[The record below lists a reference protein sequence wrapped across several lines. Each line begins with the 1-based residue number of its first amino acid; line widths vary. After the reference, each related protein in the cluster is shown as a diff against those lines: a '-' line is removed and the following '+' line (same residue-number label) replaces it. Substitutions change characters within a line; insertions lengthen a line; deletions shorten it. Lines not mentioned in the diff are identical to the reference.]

1 MTQWAYLHRRS
12 ILFALSMIAIAG
24 FFQIYSTPVSLFPQ
38 VTFPRVVINLNAGD
52 MPAER
57 MAIQVTWPVEEAVR
71 AVPGVRTV
79 RSATSRGSSDIAVNF
94 DWGTDIVSATLQ
106 VASAINQIRSTLP
119 TALSFGVRRMDPTVF
134 PVLGFS
140 LTSAVHSLVELR
152 DVALY
157 QIRPI
162 LSAIPGVAKVDVLGG
177 AIAEYQVLVDP
188 ARINA
193 LGLSLNDIATALSAA
208 NVIQAVG
215 RLEENYKLYLILA
228 NTQLQNSEQ
237 ISQTI
242 LRSGQNGLVFLED
255 VAQII
260 KTIAPQ
266 WQRVTAEGRDAVLF
280 QINQQPGS
288 STVEIARNAQSQL
301 ELIKQ
306 KLPAGIKIAKW
317 YDQSDLIVA
326 SALSVKE
333 ALLIGLGLAIVTL
346 LVFLRNIKVT
356 LIAAITVPMTLSATV
371 LIIHLLGL
379 GFNIMT
385 LGGMAAAVALIIDDA
400 IVMIEHIIRRLRE
413 ASGSYLERIHLAANE
428 FTKPLVGS
436 SASTI
441 IIFAPLAFLSGVSG
455 AFFKAL
461 SITMASALFI
471 SFVITWLAVPLLAS
485 HTLKH
490 KDTEQEENGPMT
502 RWFHQRY
509 QSLLQLMLPRPW
521 FIVAALIPLLAAG
534 YFGWHQTG
542 SGFMPSM
549 DEGGFILDYR
559 AAPGTSVS
567 ETDRLLRQVE
577 KILRKTPEVDTYSRR
592 TGSSLGGQLTEA
604 NQGDLFVRLKPLPRR
619 RLDEVMASVREQI
632 GIQVPGLSIELA
644 KLMEDL
650 IGDLTAVPQPI
661 EVKLYSNDGKV
672 LAQLANKVTLA
683 LGKIPGVVDL
693 NNGVIPAGDALSIRV
708 LRDKAALEGL
718 SPADVQL
725 TLNDYLTGTI
735 TTQLQ
740 EGPKMVNL
748 RVWIPPNERST
759 MRILEHLRLRAPN
772 SDPSSMPSS
781 MVPTSTAPSTSLT
794 SHWVPL
800 KRIAEITT
808 ETGQAQIARDNLKRM
823 VAVTARISGRDM
835 GSTIADVIKVLDQ
848 PDMLPKDVYYVL
860 GGLYEQ
866 QRVAF
871 HDLII
876 VFIAAVALVFIL
888 LLYLYEHFH
897 VALAMMLTTLSAVAA
912 VFVGLWLTNTELNIT
927 AMMGMTMVIGIV
939 TEVSIFYYSE
949 YQSLP
954 DSEVGIQRMITA
966 GNNRMRPIAMTT
978 LAAILALMPLAL
990 GIGAGSEMLQ
1000 PLALG
1005 IVSGLIVQMPL
1016 VLVVLPGFLVLFKP
1030 VEPMSIQVEANTVY
1044 KGGC

>member
-24 FFQIYSTPVSLFPQ
+24 FFEIYSTPVSLFPQ

-71 AVPGVRTV
+71 AVPGVLTV
-79 RSATSRGSSDIAVNF
+79 RSATSRGSSDIAINF
-94 DWGTDIVSATLQ
+94 NWGTDMVSAMLQ

-119 TALSFGVRRMDPTVF
+119 ATLTFGVKRMDPTVF
-134 PVLGFS
+134 PVLGYS
-140 LTSAVHSLVELR
+140 LTSDEHTLVELR
-152 DVALY
+152 DMALY
-157 QIRPI
+157 QIRPL

-208 NVIQAVG
+208 NVIQAIG
-215 RLEENYKLYLILA
+215 RLEQNYKLYLLLA
-228 NTQLQNSEQ
+228 NTQFQGSEQ

-242 LRSGQNGLVFLED
+242 LRSGQNGLVYLGD
-255 VAQII
+255 VAQVV
-260 KTIAPQ
+260 KTTASQ
-266 WQRVTAEGRDAVLF
+266 WQRITAEGRDAVLF

-306 KLPAGIKIAKW
+306 QLPADIKIAKW

-326 SALSVKE
+326 SALSVRE

-356 LIAAITVPMTLSATV
+356 LIAAITVPMALSATV
-371 LIIHLLGL
+371 LIIHLLGI

-400 IVMIEHIIRRLRE
+400 IVMIEHIIRRMRE
-413 ASGSYLERIHLAANE
+413 ASGTYQERIHLAANE
-428 FTKPLVGS
+428 FTKPLAGS

-455 AFFKAL
+455 SFFKAL
-461 SITMASALFI
+461 SITIASALFI
-471 SFVITWLAVPLLAS
+471 SFIVAWLAVPLLAA
-485 HTLKH
+485 HTLTQ

-502 RWFHQRY
+502 RWFHQHY
-509 QSLLQLMLPRPW
+509 QSLLQAMLPKPW
-521 FIVAALIPLLAAG
+521 FILAALIPLLAAG
-534 YFGWHQTG
+534 FLGWQQTG

-577 KILRKTPEVDTYSRR
+577 TILRHTPEVDTYSRR
-592 TGSSLGGQLTEA
+592 TGNRLSGSITEA
-604 NQGDLFVRLKPLPRR
+604 NQGDFFVRLKPLPRR
-619 RLDEVMASVREQI
+619 SLDEVMDSVREQI
-632 GIQVPGLSIELA
+632 GMQVPGLSIELA

-661 EVKLYSNDGKV
+661 EVKLYSNDGK
-672 LAQLANKVTLA
+672 LLEQLANKIAPALA
-683 LGKIPGVVDL
+683 KIPGVVDL
-693 NNGVIPAGDALSIRV
+693 NNGVIPAGDAVNIRV

-718 SPADVQL
+718 SPSDVQQ
-725 TLNDYLTGTI
+725 TLNNYLTGTI

-748 RVWIPPNERST
+748 RVWIPVNERST
-759 MRILEHLRLRAPN
+759 MQALDHLRILAPN
-772 SDPSSMPSS
+772 SASNSTPSSSQS
-781 MVPTSTAPSTSLT
+781 STSN
-794 SHWVPL
+794 SSINNHWVPL

-835 GSTIADVIKVLDQ
+835 GSVIADVIKTLDQ
-848 PDMLPKDVYYVL
+848 PGMLPKGVYYVL

-912 VFVGLWLTNTELNIT
+912 VYVGLWLTNTELNIT

-954 DSEVGIQRMITA
+954 DSEMGTQRMITA

-978 LAAILALMPLAL
+978 VAAILALMPLAM

-1000 PLALG
+1000 PLAIA
-1005 IVSGLIVQMPL
+1005 IVSGLIVQIPL
-1016 VLVVLPGFLVLFKP
+1016 VLIVLPGFLQQFNREQEKT
-1030 VEPMSIQVEANTVY
+1030 AY
-1044 KGGC
+1044 

>member
-1 MTQWAYLHRRS
+1 MTQWAHLHRRS
-12 ILFALSMIAIAG
+12 ILFALSLFAIAG
-24 FFQIYSTPVSLFPQ
+24 FFVIGSTPVSLFPQ
-38 VTFPRVVINLNAGD
+38 VTFPRVVINLDVGD

-57 MAIQVTWPVEEAVR
+57 MAVQVTWPVEEAVR
-71 AVPGVRTV
+71 AVPGVLTV
-79 RSATSRGSSDIAVNF
+79 RSATSRGSADIAINF
-94 DWGTDIVSATLQ
+94 RWGVDMVSAMLQ
-106 VASAINQIRSTLP
+106 VESSINQIRSTLP
-119 TALSFGVRRMDPTVF
+119 ATLAFGVRRMDPTIF
-134 PVLGFS
+134 PVLGYS
-140 LTSAVHSLVELR
+140 LSSAKHSLVELR
-152 DVALY
+152 DMALY

-162 LSAIPGVAKVDVLGG
+162 LSAIPGVSKVDVLGG

-193 LGLSLNDIATALSAA
+193 LGLSLDDIAKALSTA

-215 RLEENYKLYLILA
+215 RLEQNYKLYLILA
-228 NTQLQNSEQ
+228 NTQLQSSEQ
-237 ISQTI
+237 IAQTI

-255 VAQII
+255 VAQVL
-260 KTIAPQ
+260 KTTAPQ
-266 WQRVTAEGRDAVLF
+266 WQRITAEGRDAVLF

-306 KLPAGIKIAKW
+306 KLPADIKIAKW

-326 SALSVKE
+326 SAQSVKE

-356 LIAAITVPMTLSATV
+356 LIAAITVPMALSATV
-371 LIIHLLGL
+371 LILYLLGL

-400 IVMIEHIIRRLRE
+400 IVMIEHIIRRMRE
-413 ASGSYLERIHLAANE
+413 ASGTYLERIHLAVNE

-455 AFFKAL
+455 SFFKAL

-471 SFVITWLAVPLLAS
+471 SFVVAWLAVPLLAS
-485 HTLKH
+485 HTLTQ
-490 KDTEQEENGPMT
+490 KDTEQEENGPVT

-509 QSLLQLMLPRPW
+509 QNLLQLMLPRPW
-521 FIVAALIPLLAAG
+521 FILAALIPLLAAG
-534 YFGWHQTG
+534 FFSWQQTG

-577 KILRKTPEVDTYSRR
+577 KILHNVPEVDTYSRR
-592 TGSSLGGQLTEA
+592 TGNSLGGFITEA
-604 NQGDLFVRLKPLPRR
+604 NEGDFFIRLKPLPRR
-619 RLDEVMASVREQI
+619 SLDEVMDSVRGLI
-632 GIQVPGLSIELA
+632 GSQVPGLDIELA
-644 KLMEDL
+644 KLMEDI

-661 EVKLYSNDGKV
+661 EVKLYSDDGQLLQELATKIALV
-672 LAQLANKVTLA
+672 LE
-683 LGKIPGVVDL
+683 KIPGVVDL
-693 NNGVIPAGDALSIRV
+693 NNGVIPAGDALNIRV

-718 SPADVQL
+718 SPDAVTQ
-725 TLNDYLTGTI
+725 TLNNYLTGAI

-748 RVWIPPNERST
+748 RVWIPENEHA
-759 MRILEHLRLRAPN
+759 IIQALDHLRIRS
-772 SDPSSMPSS
+772 SDG
-781 MVPTSTAPSTSLT
+781 
-794 SHWVPL
+794 HWVPL
-800 KRIAEITT
+800 KRIAQIST

-835 GSTIADVIKVLDQ
+835 GSTVADVIKTLDQ
-848 PDMLPKDVYYVL
+848 PGMLPHDVYYVL

-866 QRVAF
+866 QRIAF

-876 VFIAAVALVFIL
+876 VFIAAVALVFVL

-897 VALAMMLTTLSAVAA
+897 VAVSMMLTTLSAVAA
-912 VFVGLWLTNTELNIT
+912 VFVGLWLTHTELNTT
-927 AMMGMTMVIGIV
+927 AMMGMTMVVGIV

-954 DSEVGIQRMITA
+954 ESEVGIQRMITA

-978 LAAILALMPLAL
+978 VAAILALMPLAL

-1000 PLALG
+1000 PLAIA
-1005 IVSGLIVQMPL
+1005 IVSGLIVQIPL
-1016 VLVVLPGFLVLFKP
+1016 VLIVLPGFLFLFNQLK
-1030 VEPMSIQVEANTVY
+1030 Q
-1044 KGGC
+1044 

>member
-1 MTQWAYLHRRS
+1 MTQWAHLHRRS
-12 ILFALSMIAIAG
+12 ILFALSLFAIAG
-24 FFQIYSTPVSLFPQ
+24 FFVIYSTPVSLFPQ
-38 VTFPRVVINLNAGD
+38 VIFPRVVINLNAGD

-57 MAIQVTWPVEEAVR
+57 MAVQTTWPVEEAVR
-71 AVPGVRTV
+71 AVPGVLTV
-79 RSATSRGSSDIAVNF
+79 RSSTSRGSADIAINF
-94 DWGTDIVSATLQ
+94 KWGEDMVSSMLQ
-106 VASAINQIRSTLP
+106 VASAINQIRTTLP
-119 TALSFGVRRMDPTVF
+119 ASLTFNVRRMDPTIF
-134 PVLGFS
+134 PVLGYS
-140 LTSAVHSLVELR
+140 LISAKHSLVELR
-152 DVALY
+152 DMALY

-193 LGLSLNDIATALSAA
+193 LGLNLNDIAGALSAA

-215 RLEENYKLYLILA
+215 RLEQNYKLYLLLA

-255 VAQII
+255 VAQVI
-260 KTIAPQ
+260 KTTAPQ
-266 WQRVTAEGRDAVLF
+266 WQRITADGHDAVLF

-288 STVEIARNAQSQL
+288 STVEIASNAQTQL
-301 ELIKQ
+301 KLIEQ

-326 SALSVKE
+326 SAASVKE
-333 ALLIGLGLAIVTL
+333 ALLIGLGLAVLTL

-356 LIAAITVPMTLSATV
+356 LIAAITVPMALSTTV
-371 LIIHLLGL
+371 LIINFLGL
-379 GFNIMT
+379 SFNIMT

-400 IVMIEHIIRRLRE
+400 IVMIEHIIRRMRE
-413 ASGSYLERIHLAANE
+413 ASGTYLERIHLAANE
-428 FTKPLVGS
+428 FSKPLAGS

-455 AFFKAL
+455 SFFKAL

-471 SFVITWLAVPLLAS
+471 SFIIAWLAVPLLAA
-485 HTLKH
+485 HTLTQ
-490 KDTEQEENGPMT
+490 KDTEQEENGPIT
-502 RWFHQRY
+502 RWVHRHYQR
-509 QSLLQLMLPRPW
+509 LLQRILPKPW
-521 FIVAALIPLLAAG
+521 LILVGLLPLLATG
-534 YFGWHQTG
+534 FFGWQQTG

-567 ETDRLLRQVE
+567 ETDRLLKQVE
-577 KILRKTPEVDTYSRR
+577 SILVNIPEVETYSRR
-592 TGSSLGGQLTEA
+592 TGNSLGGFVTEA
-604 NQGDLFVRLKPLPRR
+604 NEGDFFIRLKPLPRR
-619 RLDEVMASVREQI
+619 SLDEVMDSIRSQL
-632 GIQVPGLSIELA
+632 GLQVPGLEIEFA
-644 KLMEDL
+644 KLMEDI

-661 EVKLYSNDGKV
+661 EVKLYANDGEL
-672 LAQLANKVTLA
+672 LAQLATKVA
-683 LGKIPGVVDL
+683 LELEKIPGVVDL
-693 NNGVIPAGDALSIRV
+693 NNGVIPAGDALNIRV

-718 SPADVQL
+718 SPDAVKQ
-725 TLNDYLTGTI
+725 TLNNYLAGTI

-740 EGPKMVNL
+740 EGSKMVNL
-748 RVWIPPNERST
+748 RVWIPKNERST
-759 MRILEHLRLRAPN
+759 INAMKHLRIKAP
-772 SDPSSMPSS
+772 DG
-781 MVPTSTAPSTSLT
+781 
-794 SHWVPL
+794 HWVPL

-835 GSTIADVIKVLDQ
+835 GSTVAEVIKTLDQ
-848 PDMLPKDVYYVL
+848 PDMLPHDVYYVL

-866 QRVAF
+866 QRIAF

-876 VFIAAVALVFIL
+876 VFIAAIALVFIL

-897 VALAMMLTTLSAVAA
+897 VALSMMLTTLSAVAA
-912 VFVGLWLTNTELNIT
+912 VFIGLWLSNIELNIT

-954 DSEVGIQRMITA
+954 DSESGIQRMITA

-978 LAAILALMPLAL
+978 VAAILALMPLAV

-1000 PLALG
+1000 PLAIA

-1016 VLVVLPGFLVLFKP
+1016 VLILLPALLRIFSNMLGESNVIL
-1030 VEPMSIQVEANTVY
+1030 EQ
-1044 KGGC
+1044 

>member
-1 MTQWAYLHRRS
+1 MMQWAYFHRRS
-12 ILFALSMIAIAG
+12 ILLALSLFSIAG
-24 FFQIYSTPVSLFPQ
+24 FFLIYSTPVSLFPQ
-38 VTFPRVVINLNAGD
+38 VTFPRVVINLDAGD

-57 MAIQVTWPVEEAVR
+57 MAVQVTWPVEEAVR
-71 AVPGVRTV
+71 SVPGVLTV
-79 RSATSRGSSDIAVNF
+79 RSTTSRGSANIAINF
-94 DWGTDIVSATLQ
+94 KWGVDMVPAMLQ
-106 VASAINQIRSTLP
+106 VESGINQIRSNLP
-119 TALSFGVRRMDPTVF
+119 TNLSFGVRRMDPTIF
-134 PVLGFS
+134 PVLGYS
-140 LTSAVHSLVELR
+140 LSSAKHGLVELR
-152 DVALY
+152 DMALY

-162 LSAIPGVAKVDVLGG
+162 LSSIPGVSKVEVLGG

-193 LGLSLNDIATALSAA
+193 LGLSLDDIATALSAA

-215 RLEENYKLYLILA
+215 RLEQNYKLYLLLA
-228 NTQLQNSEQ
+228 NTQFQNSEQ
-237 ISQTI
+237 IAQTI

-255 VAQII
+255 VAQVV
-260 KTIAPQ
+260 KSTAPQ
-266 WQRVTAEGRDAVLF
+266 WQRITAEGRDAVLF

-288 STVEIARNAQSQL
+288 SSVDIARNAQAQL
-301 ELIKQ
+301 DLIKQ
-306 KLPAGIKIAKW
+306 KLPADIKIAKW

-326 SALSVKE
+326 SAQSVKE
-333 ALLIGLGLAIVTL
+333 ALLIGLVLAIITL

-356 LIAAITVPMTLSATV
+356 LIAAITVPMALSATV
-371 LIIHLLGL
+371 LIIYLLGL

-413 ASGSYLERIHLAANE
+413 ASGTYLERIHLAANE

-441 IIFAPLAFLSGVSG
+441 IIFAPLAFLTGVSG
-455 AFFKAL
+455 SFFKAL

-471 SFVITWLAVPLLAS
+471 SFIVAWLAVPLLAS
-485 HTLKH
+485 HTLTQ
-490 KDTEQEENGPMT
+490 KDTVHEENDRVT
-502 RWFHQRY
+502 RWFHLHYQR
-509 QSLLQLMLPRPW
+509 LLQQLLPRPW
-521 FIVAALIPLLAAG
+521 LILAALIPLLAAG
-534 YFGWHQTG
+534 FFGWQQTG

-567 ETDRLLRQVE
+567 ETDRLLKQVE
-577 KILRKTPEVDTYSRR
+577 QILGNTPEVDTYSRR
-592 TGSSLGGQLTEA
+592 TGNSLGGFITEA
-604 NQGDLFVRLKPLPRR
+604 NEGDFFVRLTPVPRR
-619 RLDEVMASVREQI
+619 SLDEVMGSVREQI
-632 GIQVPGLSIELA
+632 SVQVPGLSVELA
-644 KLMEDL
+644 KLMEDI

-661 EVKLYSNDGKV
+661 EVKLYSDDGTVLKELATKV
-672 LAQLANKVTLA
+672 ASRLE
-683 LGKIPGVVDL
+683 KIPGVVDL
-693 NNGVIPAGDALSIRV
+693 NNGVIPAGDALNIRV

-718 SPADVQL
+718 SPDAVKQ
-725 TLNDYLTGTI
+725 TLNSYLAGAI

-748 RVWIPPNERST
+748 RLWIPQSKR
-759 MRILEHLRLRAPN
+759 
-772 SDPSSMPSS
+772 SSMQAMENLRIRS
-781 MVPTSTAPSTSLT
+781 ADG
-794 SHWVPL
+794 HWVPL

-808 ETGQAQIARDNLKRM
+808 EAGQVQIKRDNLKRM

-835 GSTIADVIKVLDQ
+835 GSTVADVIKVMDQ
-848 PDMLPKDVYYVL
+848 PGLLPHNVYYVL

-866 QRVAF
+866 QRLAF

-876 VFIAAVALVFIL
+876 VFIAAVALVFVL

-897 VALAMMLTTLSAVAA
+897 VALSMMLTTLMAVAA
-912 VFVGLWLTNTELNIT
+912 VFVGLWLSNTELNIT

-954 DSEVGIQRMITA
+954 ETGVDIQRMITA

-978 LAAILALMPLAL
+978 VAAILALMPLAM
-990 GIGAGSEMLQ
+990 GVGAGSEMLQ
-1000 PLALG
+1000 PLAIA
-1005 IVSGLIVQMPL
+1005 IVSGLTVQMPL
-1016 VLVVLPGFLVLFKP
+1016 VLILLPALLTIFL
-1030 VEPMSIQVEANTVY
+1030 SIKRNVPFAKEQ
-1044 KGGC
+1044 K

>member
-1 MTQWAYLHRRS
+1 MTQWAHLHRRS
-12 ILFALSMIAIAG
+12 ILFALSLFAMAG
-24 FFQIYSTPVSLFPQ
+24 FFVIYSTPVSLFPQ
-38 VTFPRVVINLNAGD
+38 VTFPRVVVNLNAGD

-57 MAIQVTWPVEEAVR
+57 MAVQVTWPVEEAVR
-71 AVPGVRTV
+71 AVPGVSTV
-79 RSATSRGSSDIAVNF
+79 RSSTSRGSADIAINF
-94 DWGTDIVSATLQ
+94 KWGEDMVSSMLQ

-119 TALSFGVRRMDPTVF
+119 ANLAFTVKRMDPTVF
-134 PVLGFS
+134 PVLGYS
-140 LTSAVHSLVELR
+140 LVSAKHSLVELR
-152 DVALY
+152 DMALY

-177 AIAEYQVLVDP
+177 AVAEYQVLVDP

-193 LGLSLNDIATALSAA
+193 LGLNLNDIAGALSAA

-215 RLEENYKLYLILA
+215 KLEQNYRLYLLLA

-255 VAQII
+255 VAQVV
-260 KTIAPQ
+260 KTTAPQ
-266 WQRVTAEGRDAVLF
+266 WQRITADGRDAVLF

-288 STVEIARNAQSQL
+288 STVEIAHHAQTQL
-301 ELIKQ
+301 KLIEQ
-306 KLPAGIKIAKW
+306 KLPADIKIAKW

-326 SALSVKE
+326 SALSVRE

-356 LIAAITVPMTLSATV
+356 LIAAITVPMALSATV
-371 LIIHLLGL
+371 LIINFLGL
-379 GFNIMT
+379 SFNIMT

-400 IVMIEHIIRRLRE
+400 IVMIEHIIRRMRE
-413 ASGSYLERIHLAANE
+413 ASGTYLERIHLAANE
-428 FTKPLVGS
+428 FSKPLMGS

-455 AFFKAL
+455 SFFKAL

-471 SFVITWLAVPLLAS
+471 SFIIAWLAVPLLAAY
-485 HTLKH
+485 TLTQ
-490 KDTEQEENGPMT
+490 KDTEQEENGRMT
-502 RWFHQRY
+502 RWFHHQYQRLL
-509 QSLLQLMLPRPW
+509 QSLLPRPW
-521 FIVAALIPLLAAG
+521 LVLLGLLPLLAAG
-534 YFGWHQTG
+534 FFSWQQTG

-577 KILRKTPEVDTYSRR
+577 TILRQIPEVETYSRR
-592 TGSSLGGQLTEA
+592 TGNSLGGHITEA
-604 NQGDLFVRLKPLPRR
+604 NEGDFFIRLTPLPRR
-619 RLDEVMASVREQI
+619 SLDEVMDDVRDQVSA
-632 GIQVPGLSIELA
+632 QVPGLEIELA

-661 EVKLYSNDGKV
+661 EVKLYANDGEL
-672 LAQLANKVTLA
+672 LAQLATKVA
-683 LGKIPGVVDL
+683 LELEKIPGVVDL
-693 NNGVIPAGDALSIRV
+693 NNGVIPAGDALNIRV

-718 SPADVQL
+718 SPDAVKQ
-725 TLNDYLTGTI
+725 TLNNYLAGTI
-735 TTQLQ
+735 TTQIQ

-748 RVWIPPNERST
+748 RVWIPENERST
-759 MRILEHLRLRAPN
+759 MNAMQHLRIRAP
-772 SDPSSMPSS
+772 DG
-781 MVPTSTAPSTSLT
+781 
-794 SHWVPL
+794 HWVPL
-800 KRIAEITT
+800 KRIAEITP
-808 ETGQAQIARDNLKRM
+808 ENGQAQISRDNLKRM

-835 GSTIADVIKVLDQ
+835 GSTVADVITTLDQ
-848 PDMLPKDVYYVL
+848 PGMLTHDVYYVL

-866 QRVAF
+866 QRIAF
-871 HDLII
+871 HDLMI
-876 VFIAAVALVFIL
+876 VFIAAIALVFIL

-897 VALAMMLTTLSAVAA
+897 VALSMMLTTLSAVAA
-912 VFVGLWLTNTELNIT
+912 VFIGLWLSNIELNIT

-949 YQSLP
+949 YQSLA
-954 DSEVGIQRMITA
+954 DSETGIQRMITA

-978 LAAILALMPLAL
+978 VAAILALMPLAV

-1000 PLALG
+1000 PLAVA

-1016 VLVVLPGFLVLFKP
+1016 VLILLPALLRIFSNMIGESNVIL
-1030 VEPMSIQVEANTVY
+1030 EQ
-1044 KGGC
+1044 

>member
-1 MTQWAYLHRRS
+1 MTQWAYRHRRS
-12 ILFALSMIAIAG
+12 ILFALSLIAIAG
-24 FFQIYSTPVSLFPQ
+24 FFEIYNTPVSLFPQ
-38 VTFPRVVINLNAGD
+38 VTFPRVVVNLNAGD

-57 MAIQVTWPVEEAVR
+57 MAVQVTWPVEEAVR
-71 AVPGVRTV
+71 AVPGVLTV
-79 RSATSRGSSDIAVNF
+79 RSATSRGSADIAINF
-94 DWGTDIVSATLQ
+94 NWGSDMVSAMLQ

-119 TALSFGVRRMDPTVF
+119 AALSFGVRRMDPTVF
-134 PVLGFS
+134 PVLGYS
-140 LTSAVHSLVELR
+140 LLSPGHSLVELR
-152 DVALY
+152 DIALY

-193 LGLSLNDIATALSAA
+193 LGLSLNDIAAALSAA

-215 RLEENYKLYLILA
+215 RLEQNYKLYLLLA
-228 NTQLQNSEQ
+228 NTQLQNSQQ
-237 ISQTI
+237 ISRTI
-242 LRSGQNGLVFLED
+242 LRSGQNGLVYLED
-255 VAQII
+255 VAQVV
-260 KTIAPQ
+260 KTTAPQ
-266 WQRVTAEGRDAVLF
+266 WQRITAEGRDAVLF

-288 STVEIARNAQSQL
+288 STVEIARNAQAQL

-306 KLPAGIKIAKW
+306 KLPADINIAKW

-326 SALSVKE
+326 SAQSVVE
-333 ALLIGLGLAIVTL
+333 SLLIGLGLAIVTL
-346 LVFLRNIKVT
+346 LVFLRNFKVT
-356 LIAAITVPMTLSATV
+356 VIAAITVPMALSATV
-371 LIIHLLGL
+371 LIIHLLGI

-413 ASGSYLERIHLAANE
+413 ASGTYQERIHLAAEE
-428 FTKPLVGS
+428 FTKPLAGS

-455 AFFKAL
+455 SFFKAL

-471 SFVITWLAVPLLAS
+471 SFIVAWLAVPLLAS
-485 HTLKH
+485 HSLTQ
-490 KDTEQEENGPMT
+490 KDTEQEENGPVT
-502 RWFHQRY
+502 RWFHQCY
-509 QSLLQLMLPRPW
+509 QSLLQVMLPRPW
-521 FIVAALIPLLAAG
+521 LILTALLPLLAAG
-534 YFGWHQTG
+534 FLGWQQTG

-559 AAPGTSVS
+559 SAPGTSVS

-577 KILRKTPEVDTYSRR
+577 TILRKLPEVETYSRR
-592 TGSSLGGQLTEA
+592 TGNSLGGSLKEA
-604 NQGDLFVRLKPLPRR
+604 NQGDFFVRLTPLPRR
-619 RLDEVMASVREQI
+619 SQDEVMDSVRKQI
-632 GIQVPGLSIELA
+632 GMQVPGLSIELA

-661 EVKLYSNDGKV
+661 EVKLYANDGQL
-672 LAQLANKVTLA
+672 LAQLANKIAPA
-683 LGKIPGVVDL
+683 LEKIAGVVDL
-693 NNGVIPAGDALSIRV
+693 NNGVIPAGDAVNIRV

-718 SPADVQL
+718 SPAAVQQ
-725 TLNDYLTGTI
+725 TLNNYLSGTV

-748 RVWIPPNERST
+748 RVWIPEKERGA
-759 MRILEHLRLRAPN
+759 MRALEQLRILAPN
-772 SDPSSMPSS
+772 NSQGSA
-781 MVPTSTAPSTSLT
+781 VNSTAQGSSANSSLN

-800 KRIAEITT
+800 KRIAEIIT
-808 ETGQAQIARDNLKRM
+808 ESGQAQIARDNLKRM

-835 GSTIADVIKVLDQ
+835 GSAVADVVKTLEQ
-848 PDMLPKDVYYVL
+848 PGLLPKDVYYVL

-866 QRVAF
+866 QRLAF

-876 VFIAAVALVFIL
+876 VFAAAVALVFIL
-888 LLYLYEHFH
+888 LLYLYEQFH

-912 VFVGLWLTNTELNIT
+912 VFVGLWLAHIELNIT

-954 DSEVGIQRMITA
+954 ESEEGIERMITA

-978 LAAILALMPLAL
+978 LAAILALMPLAM

-1000 PLALG
+1000 PLAIA
-1005 IVSGLIVQMPL
+1005 IVSGLIVQIPL
-1016 VLVVLPGFLVLFKP
+1016 VLVVLPGFLRLFNRAH
-1030 VEPMSIQVEANTVY
+1030 S
-1044 KGGC
+1044 G

>member
-24 FFQIYSTPVSLFPQ
+24 FFEIYSTPVSLFPQ

-57 MAIQVTWPVEEAVR
+57 MAVQVTWPVEEAVR
-71 AVPGVRTV
+71 AVPGVLTV
-79 RSATSRGSSDIAVNF
+79 RSATSRGSADIAINF
-94 DWGTDIVSATLQ
+94 NWGVDMVSAMLQ

-119 TALSFGVRRMDPTVF
+119 ATLSFGVRRMDPTVF
-134 PVLGFS
+134 PILGYS
-140 LTSAVHSLVELR
+140 LSSAGHSLVELR
-152 DVALY
+152 DLALY

-208 NVIQAVG
+208 NVIQAIG
-215 RLEENYKLYLILA
+215 RLEQNYKLYLLLA
-228 NTQLQNSEQ
+228 NTQLQGSEQ
-237 ISQTI
+237 ISRTI

-255 VAQII
+255 VAQIV
-260 KTIAPQ
+260 KTTAPQ
-266 WQRVTAEGRDAVLF
+266 WQRITAEGRDAVLF
-280 QINQQPGS
+280 QLNQQPGS

-306 KLPAGIKIAKW
+306 KLPADIKIAKW

-356 LIAAITVPMTLSATV
+356 LIAAITVPMALSATV
-371 LIIHLLGL
+371 LIIHLLGI

-400 IVMIEHIIRRLRE
+400 IVMIEHIIRRMHE
-413 ASGSYLERIHLAANE
+413 ASGTYLERIHLAANE
-428 FTKPLVGS
+428 FTKPLAGS

-455 AFFKAL
+455 SFFKAL
-461 SITMASALFI
+461 SITIASALFI
-471 SFVITWLAVPLLAS
+471 SFVVAWLAVPLLAS
-485 HTLKH
+485 HTLTQ
-490 KDTEQEENGPMT
+490 KDTEQEEIGPVT

-509 QSLLQLMLPRPW
+509 QSLLQVMLPRPW
-521 FIVAALIPLLAAG
+521 FILAALIPLLAAG
-534 YFGWHQTG
+534 FFGWQQTG

-549 DEGGFILDYR
+549 DEGGFVLDYR
-559 AAPGTSVS
+559 SAPGTSVS

-577 KILRKTPEVDTYSRR
+577 KILRHTPEVDTYSRR
-592 TGSSLGGQLTEA
+592 TGNSLGGSIKEA
-604 NQGDLFVRLKPLPRR
+604 NQGDFFVRLKPLPRR
-619 RLDEVMASVREQI
+619 SLDEVMDSVRKQI
-632 GIQVPGLSIELA
+632 GNQVPGLSIELA

-661 EVKLYSNDGKV
+661 EVKLYSNDGK
-672 LAQLANKVTLA
+672 LLEQLANKVALTLK
-683 LGKIPGVVDL
+683 KIPGVVDL

-718 SPADVQL
+718 SPADVQQ
-725 TLNDYLTGTI
+725 TLSNYLTGTI

-748 RVWIPPNERST
+748 RVWIPANERST
-759 MRILEHLRLRAPN
+759 MRALDHLRIRSP
-772 SDPSSMPSS
+772 DG
-781 MVPTSTAPSTSLT
+781 
-794 SHWVPL
+794 HWVPL

-808 ETGQAQIARDNLKRM
+808 ESGQAQIARDNLKRM

-835 GSTIADVIKVLDQ
+835 GSTIADVIKTLDQ
-848 PDMLPKDVYYVL
+848 PGMLPKDVYYVL

-912 VFVGLWLTNTELNIT
+912 VFIGLWLTNTELNIT

-949 YQSLP
+949 YQSLH
-954 DSEVGIQRMITA
+954 DSQMGVQRLIMA

-978 LAAILALMPLAL
+978 VAAILALMPLAL

-1000 PLALG
+1000 PLAIA
-1005 IVSGLIVQMPL
+1005 IVSGLIVQIPL
-1016 VLVVLPGFLVLFKP
+1016 VLIVLPGFLVLFSQYARHRAARPP
-1030 VEPMSIQVEANTVY
+1030 VPHEPHPLRP
-1044 KGGC
+1044 

>member
-1 MTQWAYLHRRS
+1 MTEWSHCHRRS
-12 ILFALSMIAIAG
+12 ILFALGLFAIAG
-24 FFQIYSTPVSLFPQ
+24 FFVIGSTPVSLFPQ
-38 VTFPRVVINLNAGD
+38 VTFPRVVINLDAGD

-57 MAIQVTWPVEEAVR
+57 MAVQVTWPVEEAVR
-71 AVPGVRTV
+71 AVPGVLNV
-79 RSATSRGSSDIAVNF
+79 RSATSRGSANIAINF
-94 DWGTDIVSATLQ
+94 SWSVDMVSATLQ

-119 TALSFGVRRMDPTVF
+119 ATLSFGVRRMDPTVF
-134 PVLGFS
+134 PVLGYS
-140 LTSAVHSLVELR
+140 LTSTKHSLVELR
-152 DVALY
+152 DMALY

-162 LSAIPGVAKVDVLGG
+162 LSAIPGVSKVAVLGG

-193 LGLSLNDIATALSAA
+193 LGLSLDDIAKALSTA

-215 RLEENYKLYLILA
+215 RLEQNYKLYLILA
-228 NTQLQNSEQ
+228 NTQLQSSEQ
-237 ISQTI
+237 IAQTI

-255 VAQII
+255 VAQVV
-260 KTIAPQ
+260 KTTAPQ
-266 WQRVTAEGRDAVLF
+266 WQRITAEGRDAVLF

-301 ELIKQ
+301 ELIRQ

-326 SALSVKE
+326 SAQSVKE

-371 LIIHLLGL
+371 LIIHLLGI

-385 LGGMAAAVALIIDDA
+385 LGGMAAAVALIIDDS
-400 IVMIEHIIRRLRE
+400 IVMIEHIIRRMRE
-413 ASGSYLERIHLAANE
+413 ASGTYLERIHLAVNE
-428 FTKPLVGS
+428 FSKPLTGS

-455 AFFKAL
+455 SFFKAL
-461 SITMASALFI
+461 SITMASALLI
-471 SFVITWLAVPLLAS
+471 SFIIAWLAVPLLAS
-485 HTLKH
+485 HTLTQ
-490 KDTEQEENGPMT
+490 KDTEQEENGPLT
-502 RWFHQRY
+502 RWSHQRY
-509 QSLLQLMLPRPW
+509 QGLLQVMLSRPW
-521 FIVAALIPLLAAG
+521 LILTALLPLLAAG
-534 YFGWHQTG
+534 FFGWQQTG

-567 ETDRLLRQVE
+567 ETDRLLKQVE
-577 KILRKTPEVDTYSRR
+577 KVLHNTPEVETYSRR
-592 TGSSLGGQLTEA
+592 TGNSLGGFLTEA
-604 NQGDLFVRLKPLPRR
+604 NEGDFFVRLKPLPRR
-619 RLDEVMASVREQI
+619 SLDEVMDSVREQV

-644 KLMEDL
+644 KLMEDI

-661 EVKLYSNDGKV
+661 EVKLYSNDGQLLKELATKV
-672 LAQLANKVTLA
+672 A
-683 LGKIPGVVDL
+683 LKLEKIPGVVDL
-693 NNGVIPAGDALSIRV
+693 NNGVIPAGDALNIRV

-718 SPADVQL
+718 SPDAVTQ
-725 TLNDYLTGTI
+725 TLNNYLKGTI

-748 RVWIPPNERST
+748 RVWIPRAERST
-759 MRILEHLRLRAPN
+759 IRALDNLRMRSP
-772 SDPSSMPSS
+772 DG
-781 MVPTSTAPSTSLT
+781 
-794 SHWVPL
+794 HWVPL
-800 KRIAEITT
+800 KRIAKIST

-835 GSTIADVIKVLDQ
+835 GSTVADVIKTLDQ
-848 PDMLPKDVYYVL
+848 PGMLPHDVYYVL

-866 QRVAF
+866 QRIAF

-876 VFIAAVALVFIL
+876 VFIAAVALVFVL

-897 VALAMMLTTLSAVAA
+897 VALSMMLTTLSAVAA
-912 VFVGLWLTNTELNIT
+912 VFVGLWLTSTELNIT

-949 YQSLP
+949 YQSLTE
-954 DSEVGIQRMITA
+954 SEVGIQRMITA

-978 LAAILALMPLAL
+978 VAAILALMPLAL
-990 GIGAGSEMLQ
+990 GIGASSEMLQ
-1000 PLALG
+1000 PLA
-1005 IVSGLIVQMPL
+1005 IAIISGLVVQMPL
-1016 VLVVLPGFLVLFKP
+1016 VLILLPALLTIF
-1030 VEPMSIQVEANTVY
+1030 STI
-1044 KGGC
+1044 KGESAFAKSR

>member
-12 ILFALSMIAIAG
+12 ILFALSLIAIAG
-24 FFQIYSTPVSLFPQ
+24 FFEIYDTPVSLFPQ
-38 VTFPRVVINLNAGD
+38 VTFPSVVVNLNAGD

-57 MAIQVTWPVEEAVR
+57 MAVQVTWPVEEAVR
-71 AVPGVRTV
+71 AVPGVLTV
-79 RSATSRGSSDIAVNF
+79 RSATSRGSADIAINF
-94 DWGTDIVSATLQ
+94 KWGTDMVSAMLQ
-106 VASAINQIRSTLP
+106 VESALNQIRSTLP
-119 TALSFGVRRMDPTVF
+119 ANLAFGVRRMDPTVF
-134 PVLGFS
+134 PVLGYS
-140 LTSAVHSLVELR
+140 LTSGAHSLVELR
-152 DVALY
+152 DMALY

-215 RLEENYKLYLILA
+215 RLEQNYKLYLLLA
-228 NTQLQNSEQ
+228 NTQLQNSQQ
-237 ISQTI
+237 ISRTI
-242 LRSGQNGLVFLED
+242 LRSGQNGMVYLED
-255 VAQII
+255 VAQVI
-260 KTIAPQ
+260 KTTAPQ
-266 WQRVTAEGRDAVLF
+266 WQRITAEGRDAVLF

-288 STVEIARNAQSQL
+288 STVEIARNAQAQL

-306 KLPAGIKIAKW
+306 KLPVGIKIAKW

-326 SALSVKE
+326 SAQSVKE

-346 LVFLRNIKVT
+346 MVFLRNIKVT
-356 LIAAITVPMTLSATV
+356 LIAAITVPMALAATV
-371 LIIHLLGL
+371 LIIHLLGI

-385 LGGMAAAVALIIDDA
+385 LGGMAASVALIIDDA

-413 ASGSYLERIHLAANE
+413 ASGTYRERIHLAANE
-428 FTKPLVGS
+428 FTKPLAGS

-455 AFFKAL
+455 SFFKAL

-471 SFVITWLAVPLLAS
+471 SFIVAWLAVPLLAA
-485 HTLKH
+485 HTLTQ
-490 KDTEQEENGPMT
+490 KDTEQEENDPMT
-502 RWFHQRY
+502 RWFHQHY
-509 QSLLQLMLPRPW
+509 QSLLQAMLPKPW
-521 FIVAALIPLLAAG
+521 LILAALIPLLAAG
-534 YFGWHQTG
+534 FLGWQQTG

-577 KILRKTPEVDTYSRR
+577 KILRNTPEVETYSRR
-592 TGSSLGGQLTEA
+592 TGNSLGGFITEA
-604 NQGDLFVRLKPLPRR
+604 NEGDFFIRLTPLPRR
-619 RLDEVMASVREQI
+619 SLDDVMDTIREQI
-632 GIQVPGLSIELA
+632 AVKVPGLEIELA
-644 KLMEDL
+644 KLMEDI

-661 EVKLYSNDGKV
+661 EVKLYSDDGPSLERLASKV
-672 LAQLANKVTLA
+672 ALA
-683 LGKIPGVVDL
+683 LAKIPGVVDL
-693 NNGVIPAGDALSIRV
+693 NSGVIPAGDAVNIRV

-718 SPADVQL
+718 VPSAVQQ
-725 TLNDYLTGTI
+725 TLNSYLAGTV

-748 RVWIPPNERST
+748 RVWIPEAERGT
-759 MRILEHLRLRAPN
+759 MRALEQLRILAPGGRSAPGSVPN
-772 SDPSSMPSS
+772 RSSGNASNGSPM
-781 MVPTSTAPSTSLT
+781 

-800 KRIAEITT
+800 KRIAEIAT
-808 ETGQAQIARDNLKRM
+808 ESGQAQIARDNLKRM

-835 GSTIADVIKVLDQ
+835 GSAVADVIKTLDQ
-848 PDMLPKDVYYVL
+848 SGLLPQEVYYVL

-866 QRVAF
+866 QRLAF

-876 VFIAAVALVFIL
+876 VFVAAVALVFIL

-954 DSEVGIQRMITA
+954 ESEACIQRMIRA

-978 LAAILALMPLAL
+978 VAAILALMPLAM
-990 GIGAGSEMLQ
+990 GVGAGSEMLQ
-1000 PLALG
+1000 PLAIA
-1005 IVSGLIVQMPL
+1005 IVSGLMVQIPL
-1016 VLVVLPGFLVLFKP
+1016 VLVLLPALLKIFNAFRKQ
-1030 VEPMSIQVEANTVY
+1030 SS
-1044 KGGC
+1044 

>member
-1 MTQWAYLHRRS
+1 MIQWAYLHRRS
-12 ILFALSMIAIAG
+12 ILFALSMFAIAG
-24 FFQIYSTPVSLFPQ
+24 CFAIYRTPVSLFPQ

-57 MAIQVTWPVEEAVR
+57 MAIQVAWPVEEAVR
-71 AVPGVRTV
+71 AVPGVLTV
-79 RSATSRGSSDIAVNF
+79 RSATSRGSADIAINF
-94 DWGTDIVSATLQ
+94 AWGTDMVSAMLQ
-106 VASAINQIRSTLP
+106 VESALNQIRSTLP
-119 TALSFGVRRMDPTVF
+119 NTLAFAVKRMDPTIF
-134 PVLGFS
+134 PVLGYS
-140 LTSAVHSLVELR
+140 LSSATHNLVELR
-152 DVALY
+152 ELALY
-157 QIRPI
+157 QIRPV

-193 LGLSLNDIATALSAA
+193 LGLSLDDIAKALSTA

-215 RLEENYKLYLILA
+215 RLEQNYKLYLLLA
-228 NTQLQNSEQ
+228 NTQLQSSEQ
-237 ISQTI
+237 IGQTI

-255 VAQII
+255 VAQVL
-260 KTIAPQ
+260 KTTAPQ
-266 WQRVTAEGRDAVLF
+266 WQRITAEGRDAVLF
-280 QINQQPGS
+280 QLNQQPGS
-288 STVEIARNAQSQL
+288 STVAIARNAQSQL
-301 ELIKQ
+301 ERIKQ
-306 KLPAGIKIAKW
+306 KLPADIKIALW

-356 LIAAITVPMTLSATV
+356 LIAAITVPMALAATV
-371 LIIHLLGL
+371 LIIHLLGI

-400 IVMIEHIIRRLRE
+400 IVMIEHIIRRMRE
-413 ASGSYLERIHLAANE
+413 ASGTYQERIHLAANE
-428 FTKPLVGS
+428 FTKPLAGS

-455 AFFKAL
+455 SFFKAL
-461 SITMASALFI
+461 SITIASALFI
-471 SFVITWLAVPLLAS
+471 SFIVAWLVVPLLAA
-485 HTLKH
+485 HTLRQ
-490 KDTEQEENGPMT
+490 KDTEQEENGPLT

-509 QSLLQLMLPRPW
+509 QGLLRVMLPRPW
-521 FIVAALIPLLAAG
+521 LILAALLPLLVAG
-534 YFGWHQTG
+534 FLGWQQTG

-567 ETDRLLRQVE
+567 ETDRLLQQVE
-577 KILRKTPEVDTYSRR
+577 KILHHTPEVETYSRR
-592 TGSSLGGQLTEA
+592 TGNSLGGFITEA
-604 NQGDLFVRLKPLPRR
+604 NEGDFFVRLKPLPRR
-619 RLDEVMASVREQI
+619 SLDEVMDSVREQI
-632 GIQVPGLSIELA
+632 GRQVPGLSIELA
-644 KLMEDL
+644 KLMEDI

-661 EVKLYSNDGKV
+661 EVKLYADDGQLLKELATKV
-672 LAQLANKVTLA
+672 ALALAN
-683 LGKIPGVVDL
+683 IPGVVDL
-693 NNGVIPAGDALSIRV
+693 NNGVIPAGDAVNIRV

-718 SPADVQL
+718 SPDAVTQ
-725 TLNDYLTGTI
+725 TLNNYLTGAI

-740 EGPKMVNL
+740 EGAKMVNL
-748 RVWIPPNERST
+748 RVWIPENERGT
-759 MRILEHLRLRAPN
+759 LRTLDNLRIRAP
-772 SDPSSMPSS
+772 DG
-781 MVPTSTAPSTSLT
+781 
-794 SHWVPL
+794 HWVPL
-800 KRIAEITT
+800 KRIAQIAT
-808 ETGQAQIARDNLKRM
+808 ETGQAQITRDNLKRM

-835 GSTIADVIKVLDQ
+835 GSVIADVIKTLDQ
-848 PDMLPKDVYYVL
+848 PGMMPQGVYYVL
-860 GGLYEQ
+860 GGLYAQ

-888 LLYLYEHFH
+888 LLYLYEQFH
-897 VALAMMLTTLSAVAA
+897 VALSMLLTTLSAVAA
-912 VFVGLWLTNTELNIT
+912 VFIGLWLTHTELNIT

-954 DSEVGIQRMITA
+954 DSAAGVQRMITA

-978 LAAILALMPLAL
+978 IAAILALMPLAL

-1000 PLALG
+1000 PLAIA
-1005 IVSGLIVQMPL
+1005 IVSGLVVQIPL
-1016 VLVVLPGFLVLFKP
+1016 VLMVLPGFLVLFKRP
-1030 VEPMSIQVEANTVY
+1030 RY
-1044 KGGC
+1044 

>member
-1 MTQWAYLHRRS
+1 MTEWAHLHRRS
-12 ILFALSMIAIAG
+12 ILFALSLFAIAG
-24 FFQIYSTPVSLFPQ
+24 FFVIGSTPVSLFPQ
-38 VTFPRVVINLNAGD
+38 VTFPRVVINLDAGD

-57 MAIQVTWPVEEAVR
+57 MAVQVTWPVEEAVR
-71 AVPGVRTV
+71 AVPGVLIV
-79 RSATSRGSSDIAVNF
+79 RSATSRGSANISINF
-94 DWGTDIVSATLQ
+94 NWGVDMVSAMLQ
-106 VASAINQIRSTLP
+106 VESAINQIRSTLP
-119 TALSFGVRRMDPTVF
+119 ATLSFGVRRMDPTIF
-134 PVLGFS
+134 PVLGYS
-140 LTSAVHSLVELR
+140 LSSAKHSLVDLR
-152 DVALY
+152 DMALY

-162 LSAIPGVAKVDVLGG
+162 LSAIPGVSKVDVLGG

-193 LGLSLNDIATALSAA
+193 LGLSLDDIAKALSTA
-208 NVIQAVG
+208 NIIQAVG
-215 RLEENYKLYLILA
+215 RLEQNYKLYLILA
-228 NTQLQNSEQ
+228 NTQLQSSEQ
-237 ISQTI
+237 IAQTI

-255 VAQII
+255 VAQVV
-260 KTIAPQ
+260 KTTAPQ
-266 WQRVTAEGRDAVLF
+266 WQRITAEGRDAVLF

-306 KLPAGIKIAKW
+306 KLPADIKIAKW

-326 SALSVKE
+326 SALSVRE

-356 LIAAITVPMTLSATV
+356 LIAAITVPMALSTTV
-371 LIIHLLGL
+371 LILYLLGL

-400 IVMIEHIIRRLRE
+400 IVMIEHIIRRMRE
-413 ASGSYLERIHLAANE
+413 ASGTYLERIHLAANE
-428 FTKPLVGS
+428 FSKPLAGS

-455 AFFKAL
+455 SFFKAL

-471 SFVITWLAVPLLAS
+471 SFIVAWLAVPLLAS
-485 HTLKH
+485 HTLAQ
-490 KDTEQEENGPMT
+490 KDTEQEENGPVT

-509 QSLLQLMLPRPW
+509 QSLLQHMLPKPW
-521 FIVAALIPLLAAG
+521 FIVAALLPLLATG
-534 YFGWHQTG
+534 FFGWQQTG

-577 KILRKTPEVDTYSRR
+577 KILHNTPEVETYSRR
-592 TGSSLGGQLTEA
+592 TGNSLGGFLTEA
-604 NQGDLFVRLKPLPRR
+604 NEGDFFVRLKPLPRR
-619 RLDEVMASVREQI
+619 SLDKVMDSVREQI

-644 KLMEDL
+644 KLMEDI

-661 EVKLYSNDGKV
+661 EIKLYSNDGQLLKELATKV
-672 LAQLANKVTLA
+672 ALA
-683 LGKIPGVVDL
+683 LEKIPGVVDI
-693 NNGVIPAGDALSIRV
+693 NNGVIPSGDALNIRV

-718 SPADVQL
+718 SPDAVTQ
-725 TLNDYLTGTI
+725 TLNNYLKGTI

-748 RVWIPPNERST
+748 RIWIPRAERST
-759 MRILEHLRLRAPN
+759 IRALDNLRMRSP
-772 SDPSSMPSS
+772 DG
-781 MVPTSTAPSTSLT
+781 
-794 SHWVPL
+794 HWVPL
-800 KRIAEITT
+800 KRIAKNTT
-808 ETGQAQIARDNLKRM
+808 ETGQVQIKRDNLKRM

-835 GSTIADVIKVLDQ
+835 GSTVADVIKTLDQ
-848 PDMLPKDVYYVL
+848 PSMLPHDVYYVL

-866 QRVAF
+866 QRIAF

-876 VFIAAVALVFIL
+876 VFIAAVALVFVL

-897 VALAMMLTTLSAVAA
+897 VALSMMLTTLSAVAA

-954 DSEVGIQRMITA
+954 VSEVGIQRMITA

-978 LAAILALMPLAL
+978 VAAILALMPLAL

-1000 PLALG
+1000 PLA
-1005 IVSGLIVQMPL
+1005 IAIISGLVVQMPL
-1016 VLVVLPGFLVLFKP
+1016 VLILLPALLKIFLT
-1030 VEPMSIQVEANTVY
+1030 I
-1044 KGGC
+1044 KGESAFAK

>member
-1 MTQWAYLHRRS
+1 MTQWAYLHCRS

-24 FFQIYSTPVSLFPQ
+24 FFEIYSTPVSLFPQ

-71 AVPGVRTV
+71 AVPGVVTV
-79 RSATSRGSSDIAVNF
+79 RSATSRGSSDIAINF
-94 DWGTDIVSATLQ
+94 NWGTDMVSAMLQ

-119 TALSFGVRRMDPTVF
+119 ATLTFGVKRMDPTAF
-134 PVLGFS
+134 PVLGYS
-140 LTSAVHSLVELR
+140 LTSNVHTLVELR
-152 DVALY
+152 DMALY
-157 QIRPI
+157 QIRPL

-177 AIAEYQVLVDP
+177 AIEEYQVLVDS

-193 LGLSLNDIATALSAA
+193 LDLSLNDIATSLSAA

-215 RLEENYKLYLILA
+215 RLEQNYKLYLLLA
-228 NTQLQNSEQ
+228 NTQFQGSEQ
-237 ISQTI
+237 ISKTI
-242 LRSGQNGLVFLED
+242 LRSGQNGLVYLGD
-255 VAQII
+255 VAEVV
-260 KTIAPQ
+260 KTTAPQ
-266 WQRVTAEGRDAVLF
+266 WQRITAEGRDAVLF

-306 KLPAGIKIAKW
+306 KLPADIKIAKW

-326 SALSVKE
+326 SALSVRE

-356 LIAAITVPMTLSATV
+356 LIAAITVPMSLSATV
-371 LIIHLLGL
+371 LIIHLLGI

-400 IVMIEHIIRRLRE
+400 IVMIEHIIRRMRE
-413 ASGSYLERIHLAANE
+413 ASGTYQERIHLAANE
-428 FTKPLVGS
+428 FIKPLAGS

-455 AFFKAL
+455 SFFKAL
-461 SITMASALFI
+461 SITVASALFI
-471 SFVITWLAVPLLAS
+471 SFIVAWLAVPLLAS
-485 HTLKH
+485 NILTQ
-490 KDTEQEENGPMT
+490 KDTEQEENGTLT

-509 QSLLQLMLPRPW
+509 QSLLQAMLPRPW
-521 FIVAALIPLLAAG
+521 FILAALLPLLAAG
-534 YFGWHQTG
+534 FFGWQQTG

-577 KILRKTPEVDTYSRR
+577 KILHHTPEVNTYSRR
-592 TGSSLGGQLTEA
+592 TGNSLGGHLTEA
-604 NQGDLFVRLKPLPRR
+604 NEGDFFIRLKPLPRR
-619 RLDEVMASVREQI
+619 SLDEVMDSIRGQVTAK
-632 GIQVPGLSIELA
+632 VPGLSIELA

-661 EVKLYSNDGKV
+661 EVKLYSNDGKL
-672 LAQLANKVTLA
+672 LAQLANKVALA
-683 LGKIPGVVDL
+683 LEKIPGVVDL
-693 NNGVIPAGDALSIRV
+693 NNGVIPAGDAVNIRV

-718 SPADVQL
+718 SPAAVQQS
-725 TLNDYLTGTI
+725 LNNYLTGTI

-740 EGPKMVNL
+740 EGPKMINL
-748 RVWIPPNERST
+748 RVWIPAYERST
-759 MRILEHLRLRAPN
+759 MQALDHLRIRSP
-772 SDPSSMPSS
+772 DG
-781 MVPTSTAPSTSLT
+781 
-794 SHWVPL
+794 HWVPL

-835 GSTIADVIKVLDQ
+835 GSTIADVIKTLDQ
-848 PDMLPKDVYYVL
+848 PSMLPKDVYYVL

-912 VFVGLWLTNTELNIT
+912 VFIGLWLTNTELNIT

-954 DSEVGIQRMITA
+954 DSELGVQRMITA

-978 LAAILALMPLAL
+978 VAAILALMPLAL
-990 GIGAGSEMLQ
+990 GVGAGSEMLQ
-1000 PLALG
+1000 PLAIA
-1005 IVSGLIVQMPL
+1005 IVSGLIVQIPL
-1016 VLVVLPGFLVLFKP
+1016 VLIVLPGFLVLFNQYARRRKATWP
-1030 VEPMSIQVEANTVY
+1030 LVPHEPHPLRP
-1044 KGGC
+1044 